1 MTETEKKE
9 LIAELAGEVLHEIY
23 FNPVF
28 LPDGLYT
35 KWGGKVTQS
44 YTEDAQELFNDL
56 HDVIESTVESYLL
69 NKHAAEQATAQTKQ
83 RTLAQILQGFFI
95 ACSTAQRLSDGV
107 LMSL

>member
-1 MTETEKKE
+1 MTDKNA

-35 KWGGKVTQS
+35 KLDGKVTQS

-56 HDVIESTVESYLL
+56 HDVIETTFNSYVLDLDSLSDDVLMYLKDMSERGDDEASKLL
-69 NKHAAEQATAQTKQ
+69 
-83 RTLAQILQGFFI
+83 
-95 ACSTAQRLSDGV
+95 QRLDQ
-107 LMSL
+107 

>member
-1 MTETEKKE
+1 MTKTEKKA

-35 KWGGKVTQS
+35 KLDGRVTQA

-56 HDVIESTVESYLL
+56 HDIIESTVESYLL
-69 NKHAAEQATAQTKQ
+69 NRHAAE
-83 RTLAQILQGFFI
+83 
-95 ACSTAQRLSDGV
+95 
-107 LMSL
+107 